1 MKLNDLKFLKLLPVF
16 MRKDK
21 DVIALSQAMDNAL
34 RDTNDHLK
42 TASGWNAFDKLTE
55 AELDE
60 MAWEFDVDWYDYGA
74 SREVKAAQIKSAQ
87 LIKQRRGTTWAVSQ
101 IVSDVFG
108 AAYVKEWPE
117 FNGNPY
123 EFDVVT
129 TNPQITQEKY
139 DQVVLLIN
147 KAKNV
152 RSILRQ
158 IYYTN
163 ELIREIEIQPQV
175 HDGTFT
181 LPFCGIAH
189 TATAKMLIQEVN
201 HGSPIPIEVTA
212 QESSGFFILLE
223 GEVFIEE

>member
-16 MRKDK
+16 MRKEK

-34 RDTNDHLK
+34 RDTTNHLK

-87 LIKQRRGTTWAVSQ
+87 LIKQRRGTKWAVSQ
-101 IVSDVFG
+101 IVSYVFG

-123 EFDVVT
+123 EFDVAIF
-129 TNPQITQEKY
+129 NPSITQDKY
-139 DQVVLLIN
+139 DKAVLLIN
-147 KAKNV
+147 KAKNI
-152 RSILRQ
+152 RSILRR
-158 IYYTN
+158 IYFID
-163 ELIREIEIQPQV
+163 EVIQRISVNTKV
-175 HDGTFT
+175 HDGTFSI
-181 LPFCGIAH
+181 PFCGI
-189 TATAKMLIQEVN
+189 
-201 HGSPIPIEVTA
+201 PRC
-212 QESSGFFILLE
+212 
-223 GEVFIEE
+223 GER

>member
-1 MKLNDLKFLKLLPVF
+1 MKLSNLQFLKLLPVF
-16 MRKDK
+16 MRKDA
-21 DVIALSQAMDNAL
+21 DIIALSKAMDLAL
-34 RDTNDHLK
+34 RDSNDHLK
-42 TASGWNAFDKLTE
+42 TASGWNSFDKLTE

-60 MAWEFDVDWYDYGA
+60 MAWEFDVDWYDYSA
-74 SREVKAAQIKSAQ
+74 NQQVKAAQIKSAQ

-101 IVSDVFG
+101 IVTDVFG
-108 AAYVKEWPE
+108 QAYVKEWPE

-163 ELIREIEIQPQV
+163 ELIREIEVQPQV
-175 HDGTFT
+175 HDGTFSI
-181 LPFCGIAH
+181 PFCGMEW
-189 TATAKMLIQEVN
+189 TAETKMLSQEIN
-201 HGSPIPIEVTA
+201 HGSPIPIELTT

-223 GEVFIEE
+223 DEIFIKD